1 MGLLLPED
9 QLSGQEMFSKP
20 GLPMKMTAN
29 NNTFGNFKV
38 LHIYYF
44 ILSSQLYETA
54 AHLCCHIDDD
64 GYYYHN

>member
-9 QLSGQEMFSKP
+9 QLPRQEMFSKP
-20 GLPMKMTAN
+20 GLPVKMTAN
-29 NNTFGNFKV
+29 NHTFGSFKV

-44 ILSSQLYETA
+44 ILSLQLYETDSM
-54 AHLCCHIDDD
+54 DDD